1 MRDRRFVPS
10 QSETG
15 RLGDSVRRELRDV
28 IARSPWAI
36 RKIRAKNAELHA
48 KVDSGEV
55 TREAAQAQYLKFAGL
70 LIAHVREHELE
81 GALRLKDRPD
91 F

>member
-1 MRDRRFVPS
+1 M
-10 QSETG
+10 
-15 RLGDSVRRELRDV
+15 RRELRDV

-48 KVDSGEV
+48 KVDSGEL
-55 TREAAQAQYLKFAGL
+55 THEAAQAHYLKFAS
-70 LIAHVREHELE
+70 LIVAHVREHELE

-91 F
+91 L

>member
-10 QSETG
+10 PPEAG
-15 RLGDSVRRELRDV
+15 RSSDSLRKELRDV
-28 IARSPWAI
+28 VARSPWAI
-36 RKIRAKNAELHA
+36 RKIREKNAELDA
-48 KVDSGEV
+48 KIDSGEL
-55 TREAAQAQYLKFAGL
+55 THETAQAQYLRFATL
-70 LIAHVREHELE
+70 LMAHVREHELE